1 MSNALATQLLKGW
14 LAACLGCLM
23 CITSAQAHW
32 MTAQQG
38 TLNIVGEAAFMVLSV
53 PVSAFTAVDDDGDGA
68 LSKAE
73 LVAHAG
79 TVRQQLKE
87 GVQLFQGEQALPLY
101 LMMVDV
107 VGHDNALEAPSAQ
120 LMVMGR
126 FQMRDGSSDGA
137 PERTRPDNMRLHF
150 NLFGRASDEQAQDIR
165 ITRQEDAQTAHF
177 TPERT
182 TRSLFPGGLTRLLE
196 GESPHPEQALLV
208 SLAAG
213 GAGLL
218 MIRVWRRRRPL
229 AFHIH
234 SKRSTEAQSA
244 IIQ

>member
-1 MSNALATQLLKGW
+1 MTTTHAWRLFKWCATMWFAL
-14 LAACLGCLM
+14 LM
-23 CITSAQAHW
+23 GLTPAQAHW
-32 MTAQQG
+32 MAAQQG

-79 TVRQQLKE
+79 TIRQQLKE
-87 GVQLFQGEQALPLY
+87 GVQLFQGEQALPLH

-107 VGHDNALEAPSAQ
+107 VGHDKALEAPSAQ

-126 FQMRDGSSDGA
+126 FQMRGGSSDGA
-137 PERTRPDNMRLHF
+137 PETTQTDNIRLHF
-150 NLFGRASDEQAQDIR
+150 NLFGRASDEQAQDIS
-165 ITRQEDAQTAHF
+165 ITRQEDAQTANF

-182 TRSLFPGGLTRLLE
+182 TRSLFPSGLTGVLERARQHPRNAFLL
-196 GESPHPEQALLV
+196 L
-208 SLAAG
+208 LAAG
-213 GAGLL
+213 GTGLL
-218 MIRVWRRRRPL
+218 MIRVWRRGRPL

-234 SKRSTEAQSA
+234 SKRSSEA
-244 IIQ
+244 

>member
-1 MSNALATQLLKGW
+1 MTTTHAWRLFKWCATMWFAL
-14 LAACLGCLM
+14 LM
-23 CITSAQAHW
+23 GLTPAQAHW
-32 MTAQQG
+32 MAAQQG

-126 FQMRDGSSDGA
+126 FQMRGGSSDGA

-196 GESPHPEQALLV
+196 GESQHPEQALLV